1 MNRGTGGGVVAAG
14 FSLLF
19 FTFLFGPLII
29 MVITAFNSSSSR
41 GSRHGN
47 ASRRI
52 GLAFSS
58 PMTVL

>member
-29 MVITAFNSSSSR
+29 MVITMRSTKF
-41 GSRHGN
+41 
-47 ASRRI
+47 
-52 GLAFSS
+52 
-58 PMTVL
+58 